1 MNSINVKSAATADL
15 LAFLNAHSGKAPVKR
30 FSTRAAGER
39 RVAAL
44 LEELGSKAT
53 KPATKKTAA
62 ATSKKGGYVQ
72 AYVDGSPVCPSC
84 GGHVDVTAGEVIETK
99 RGQRVVNEHI
109 AFHHACGHEWDMNTG
124 KPRRRAADKGAAT
137 RAAAIAASW
146 QNPEVA
152 AARAT
157 RHGVKVTGPNGGQA
171 TYKSV
176 REAFVEL
183 GLPLGRHIKFRG
195 ALKAAGK
202 QEIAG
207 FKFKLA

>member
-53 KPATKKTAA
+53 KPATKKTA
-62 ATSKKGGYVQ
+62 S
-72 AYVDGSPVCPSC
+72 VD
-84 GGHVDVTAGEVIETK
+84 
-99 RGQRVVNEHI
+99 
-109 AFHHACGHEWDMNTG
+109 
-124 KPRRRAADKGAAT
+124 KPRRRAADKGAAD
-137 RAAAIAASW
+137 RSASIAASW
-146 QNPEVA
+146 KDPKVA

-157 RHGVKVTGPNGGQA
+157 RHAVVVADSDGNKQTFR
-171 TYKSV
+171 SV
-176 REAFVEL
+176 RQAFEAL

-202 QEIAG
+202 QETDG